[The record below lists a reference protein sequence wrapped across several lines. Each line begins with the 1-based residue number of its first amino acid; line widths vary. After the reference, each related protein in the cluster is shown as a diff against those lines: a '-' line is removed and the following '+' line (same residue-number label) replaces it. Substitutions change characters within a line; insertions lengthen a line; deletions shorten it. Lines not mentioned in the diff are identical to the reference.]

1 VRKLLERDEEVEK
14 AAAKVDLTESETK
27 EAIVLDE
34 NLYTDARK
42 KVMESAL
49 LHAQDK
55 TGERPDMI
63 DILGF

>member
-55 TGERPDMI
+55 TGELPDLFY
-63 DILGF
+63 ILGF

>member
-1 VRKLLERDEEVEK
+1 MRKLLERDEEVEK

-55 TGERPDMI
+55 TGEF
-63 DILGF
+63 G